1 MINASNFK
9 TYNLKIYGKF
19 WNLRKTTWSIQ
30 NSSCVTKNVPEQDF
44 EEYDTYGPNVNFVG
58 NARARIAFSGKALW
72 RQIPISPTANTRQI
86 ASIMAHLVFDF
97 FRKTEIRDFDFST
110 VEHQITF
117 FVVSTR

>member
-1 MINASNFK
+1 MANFG
-9 TYNLKIYGKF
+9 IYVKRHGPFEIRAVSK
-19 WNLRKTTWSIQ
+19 K
-30 NSSCVTKNVPEQDF
+30 KVPEQDF
-44 EEYDTYGPNVNFVG
+44 EEYYTYGPNVNFVRD
-58 NARARIAFSGKALW
+58 ARAGIAFSGEALW

-86 ASIMAHLVFDF
+86 ASIMAHLIFDF